1 MLFSSVVFL
10 LYFLPLVLILYYT
23 IGRLNIKVRNGILLI
38 ASLVFYAWGEPK
50 NVLLLLFSCVFNYLL
65 GLAAGSQKLS
75 NTLRRMGLIAAVT
88 VNLGILFVFKY
99 LNFTVDTINALAGRG
114 LLSVRSIALPL
125 GISFF
130 TFQALSYV
138 IDVYR
143 RDTPVQ
149 KNPFDLALYI
159 CLFPQLVAGP
169 IVRYNEVQQQLLY
182 RQENFEQLSR
192 GACRFVRG
200 LAKKLLLANSMG
212 AVADAVFGVTNLW
225 HTQYLVP
232 ASLAWLGSFAY
243 TLQIYLD
250 FSAYSDM
257 AIGLGEMFGFSFCE
271 NFNYPYISD
280 SLTEFWKRWHISL
293 TRWFREYLYF
303 PLGGSRT
310 ENADKMVRNLAIVWL
325 CTGIWH
331 GANWTFILWGVW
343 HFVFTL
349 LERLVGFDR
358 WNSKGRPWR
367 HIYLLLV
374 VNFGWVLF
382 RADNMYV
389 FQEYAANMFMLN
401 GNGFFSDTALMFLR
415 ENWLWLIL
423 SVLAC
428 IPPDTLKGWAG
439 RVLARLRLQAP
450 KLSALYPAAMLLLF
464 AVCVI
469 YLVRSDYNPFIYFN
483 F

>member
-1 MLFSSVVFL
+1 MLFSSVIFL
-10 LYFLPLVLILYYT
+10 LYFLPAVVVLYYT
-23 IGRLNIKVRNGILLI
+23 VGKRSIHVRNGLLLI
-38 ASLVFYAWGEPK
+38 ASLVFYAWGEPR
-50 NVLLLLFSCVFNYLL
+50 NVLLLLLSCLTNYLL
-65 GLAAGSQKLS
+65 GLAVGSEECSGKA
-75 NTLRRMGLIAAVT
+75 RRIGLIVAIGF
-88 VNLGILFVFKY
+88 NLGILFLFKY
-99 LNFTVDTINALAGRG
+99 LNFTVDTINAVAGRS
-114 LLSVRSIALPL
+114 LLTVPAIALPL

-143 RDTPVQ
+143 GDTPVQ

-169 IVRYNEVQQQLLY
+169 IVRYNEIQQQLRCRKESL
-182 RQENFEQLSR
+182 EQLCG
-192 GACRFVRG
+192 GACRFVLG

-212 AVADAVFGVTNLW
+212 AIADHIFGLSNLW

-232 ASLAWLGSFAY
+232 ASLAWLGSIAY
-243 TLQIYLD
+243 TLQIFLD

-257 AIGLGEMFGFSFCE
+257 AIGLGAMFGFSFCE
-271 NFNYPYISD
+271 NFNYPYIAD
-280 SLTEFWKRWHISL
+280 SVNQFWRRWHISL

-310 ENADKMVRNLAIVWL
+310 KNDNLMVRNLAIVWL

-331 GANWTFILWGVW
+331 GANWTFLLWGMW
-343 HFVFTL
+343 HFLFSL
-349 LERLVGFDR
+349 LERLVGFDQ
-358 WNSKGRPWR
+358 WPGKGKVWR

-382 RADNMYV
+382 RADNLYCFVEYV
-389 FQEYAANMFMLN
+389 SNMFLLN
-401 GNGFFSDTALMFLR
+401 GNGLFSATAWMFLR
-415 ENWLWLIL
+415 ENWHWFLI
-423 SVLAC
+423 SILAC
-428 IPPDTLKGWAG
+428 VPPELRRSGAQRLLERLHLK
-439 RVLARLRLQAP
+439 LP
-450 KLSALYPAAMLLLF
+450 KLQALYPLAMVILF
-464 AVCVI
+464 FICVI